1 VSEAERS
8 LLTSTELLGQRV
20 SGAIDDVG
28 ADALVLASLPS
39 SAAVLQTDNGI
50 GANAPR
56 EQLAQ
61 VYASFMVHHPE
72 YLQIRLITRKHYGL
86 ELIRF
91 DRDADGLVR
100 VEGNSLQEKGQFAY
114 VFDTL
119 TFAPGRIYTSPI
131 SVNHEY
137 GTHAA
142 EGKPTLRLGTPVAD
156 ASGAVVGVVIIDVDL
171 NYLLKRLQSDLPS
184 DYQVY
189 LTNEWGD
196 FLVHPD
202 ASKKFC

>member
-1 VSEAERS
+1 MMRPGLTFKLSILFACIGVLASGATGYYAYRANRTMLVSEAERS

-100 VEGNSLQEKGQFAY
+100 VEGNSLQEK
-114 VFDTL
+114 
-119 TFAPGRIYTSPI
+119 
-131 SVNHEY
+131 
-137 GTHAA
+137 
-142 EGKPTLRLGTPVAD
+142 
-156 ASGAVVGVVIIDVDL
+156 ASS
-171 NYLLKRLQSDLPS
+171 RMCS
-184 DYQVY
+184 
-189 LTNEWGD
+189 TR
-196 FLVHPD
+196 
-202 ASKKFC
+202 